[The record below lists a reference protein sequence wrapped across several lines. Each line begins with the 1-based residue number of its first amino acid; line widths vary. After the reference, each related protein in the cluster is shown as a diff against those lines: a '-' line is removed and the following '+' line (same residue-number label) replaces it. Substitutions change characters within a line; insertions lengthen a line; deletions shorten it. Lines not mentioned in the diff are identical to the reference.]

1 MCWNQDISINTFLF
15 ACTSL
20 FFIFLT
26 NSYSK
31 YKLRAFDN
39 PLVYLLLLEV
49 ATMQLIEFFLWR
61 NLKNNKMN
69 ELLSKIASFFVIIQ
83 APTVMLMIEN
93 IKIKYFLLL
102 IYILFFIF
110 YFEFKRNYS
119 PIRFHTSVGKTG
131 HLHWDW
137 INSSGYGNTIL
148 LIIYLFLYGISFLLI
163 KNTEIAIMGL
173 LSLFISLL
181 FYYKDEAFTTMW
193 CWSSN
198 LFLLYFIINILIIK
212 PFYEYNGL
220 C

>member
-1 MCWNQDISINTFLF
+1 
-15 ACTSL
+15 
-20 FFIFLT
+20 
-26 NSYSK
+26 
-31 YKLRAFDN
+31 
-39 PLVYLLLLEV
+39 
-49 ATMQLIEFFLWR
+49 MQLIEFFLWR

-83 APTVMLMIEN
+83 APTVMFMIEN
-93 IKIKYFLLL
+93 TKIKYFLLL
-102 IYILFFIF
+102 IYIVFFVF

-137 INSSGYGNTIL
+137 INSGGYGNTIL
-148 LIIYLFLYGISFLLI
+148 LVIYLFLYGISFLLI